1 MPAQGKLARV
11 RVRLEAKNIVHSAG
25 KKRILDGVS
34 IKLETRQIVALQ
46 GASGSGKTTL
56 LRVLAGLTEPDA
68 GALVLDGQSA
78 QEIRPAQY
86 RRRVAFVLQNP
97 TMLAG
102 TVGDNV
108 GTGPRLAGAH
118 MSEASIDQVLSRV
131 GLEGFREREA
141 RDLSGGEKQRV
152 ALARALANEP
162 DVLLLDE
169 PTSALDRA
177 AAERV
182 LSVIRSLAA
191 NQLAIALVT
200 HDDAQ
205 AVSVATK
212 RFALE
217 GGRAHEVT

>member
-1 MPAQGKLARV
+1 M
-11 RVRLEAKNIVHSAG
+11 RLEARDIVHSAG
-25 KKRILDGVS
+25 GKKILDGVS
-34 IKLETRQIVALQ
+34 IKLEIGQIVALQ

-56 LRVLAGLTEPDA
+56 LRILAGLTAPDE
-68 GALVLDGQSA
+68 GTLYLDGA
-78 QEIRPAQY
+78 RAETLRPAQY

-97 TMLAG
+97 PMLEG

-108 GTGPRLAGAH
+108 GTGPRLAGAR
-118 MSEASIDQVLSRV
+118 MPDAAIDAVLARV
-131 GLEGFREREA
+131 GLEGFRDRVA

-162 DVLLLDE
+162 QVLLLDE
-169 PTSALDRA
+169 PTSALDPA

-191 NQLAIALVT
+191 NDLAIALVT

-205 AVSVATK
+205 AVAVCTK

-217 GGRAHEVT
+217 GGRIREVESKS